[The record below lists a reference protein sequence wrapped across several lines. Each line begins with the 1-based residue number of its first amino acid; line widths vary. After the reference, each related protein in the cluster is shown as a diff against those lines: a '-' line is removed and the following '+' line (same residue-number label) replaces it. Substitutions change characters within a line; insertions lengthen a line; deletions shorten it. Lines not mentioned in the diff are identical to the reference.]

1 MYLCKFTTKGHPSTE
16 YVIPTKYK
24 KKLFTSSH
32 QYSGLSITKNTEV
45 FLLIILSLFF
55 FFFEGFTYLFPSFS
69 LMLYPTF
76 DSLFNCYG
84 TSRPLQKIMEHNKY
98 KFALIN

>member
-16 YVIPTKYK
+16 YLIPINIKKK

-55 FFFEGFTYLFPSFS
+55 F
-69 LMLYPTF
+69 
-76 DSLFNCYG
+76 
-84 TSRPLQKIMEHNKY
+84 
-98 KFALIN
+98 